1 MAFVSGQEIPMTK
14 ANIERRGALR
24 QLLLD
29 RQHEIQEDVKERVRT
44 SRLTRAREVGD
55 SLDTSDEDIQN
66 GMDFTLLQMKTTMLA
81 AVSQA
86 LVRLDAGR
94 YGDCTECGDA
104 ITSARLRAIPFAVRC
119 QSCETEREATQRQ
132 QRGVP
137 VPNFGP
143 DSAHMGQ

>member
-1 MAFVSGQEIPMTK
+1 MTK
-14 ANIERRGALR
+14 ASIERRSALR

-29 RQHEIQEDVKERVRT
+29 RQHELQQDVAERVRA
-44 SRLTRAREVGD
+44 SRSARARDVGD

-81 AVSQA
+81 AITQA

-104 ITSARLRAIPFAVRC
+104 IPAARLRAVPFAVRC
-119 QSCETEREATQRQ
+119 QSCETERETAQLR
-132 QRGVP
+132 QRGTP
-137 VPNFGP
+137 ELHFGT
-143 DSAHMGQ
+143 DAAHVLT

>member
-1 MAFVSGQEIPMTK
+1 MTK
-14 ANIERRGALR
+14 ANIERRSALR

-29 RQHEIQEDVKERVRT
+29 RQHELQQDVAERVRA
-44 SRLTRAREVGD
+44 SRSARPRDVGD

-81 AVSQA
+81 AITQA

-104 ITSARLRAIPFAVRC
+104 IPAARLRAVPFAVRC
-119 QSCETEREATQRQ
+119 QSCETERETAQHR
-132 QRGVP
+132 QRGTP
-137 VPNFGP
+137 ELHFGT
-143 DSAHMGQ
+143 DAAHVLT